1 MIKDL
6 SVFII
11 LLLLLSSSIYAQEL
25 NSKKNKED
33 VITKPGKIESVTA
46 TGDKMTVKD
55 ESGSVLMEVTD
66 EGTAGSITLP
76 ALSSIG
82 TYGNKLY
89 NMSDSLYWNGTAL
102 GTAGSAGGWTD
113 DGSAV
118 RLSTSTDKVGI
129 GYKCTE

>member
-89 NMSDSLYWNGTAL
+89 NMSGSLYWNGTAL
-102 GTAGSAGGWTD
+102 GTG
-113 DGSAV
+113 
-118 RLSTSTDKVGI
+118 RLDR
-129 GYKCTE
+129 